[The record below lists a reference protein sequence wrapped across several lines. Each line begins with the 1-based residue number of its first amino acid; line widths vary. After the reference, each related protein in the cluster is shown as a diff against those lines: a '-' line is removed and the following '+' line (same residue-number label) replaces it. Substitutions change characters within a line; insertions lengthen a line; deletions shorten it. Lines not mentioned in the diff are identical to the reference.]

1 MTAWRRLAMAAVGV
15 LSATLPAVG
24 QCGLAVAPAAETRW
38 YRSDGWAIPG
48 LEDAKFR
55 PLHVVV
61 DGKQRDWHW
70 ADGVTVSVSLPDDNH
85 RHLTIPGAVF
95 DDNGSSKKLLEQ
107 SAYLYRIFRWEFK
120 GRPYAYSYDLGSEH
134 TGCGFSFD
142 LIDDR
147 GDGKFR
153 LMASPGHSV
162 MDRLPGAEPEPPP
175 LPSWAVKPS
184 S

>member
-1 MTAWRRLAMAAVGV
+1 MVAIGAVF
-15 LSATLPAVG
+15 AFLPAFA

-38 YRSDGWAIPG
+38 FRSDGWAIPG

-55 PLHVVV
+55 PVHQVI
-61 DGKQRDWHW
+61 DGKQIDWHW
-70 ADGVTVSVSLPDDNH
+70 PDGVSVSAFLPDENH

-95 DDNGSSKKLLEQ
+95 DDSGSSKKLLEQ
-107 SAYLYRIFRWEFK
+107 SAYLYWIFRWEIQ
-120 GRPYAYSYDLGSEH
+120 GRPYVYSYKLGSEH

-153 LMASPGHSV
+153 LMVSPGHSD
-162 MDRLPGAEPEPPP
+162 MNHRPGADPVPPP
-175 LPSWAVKPS
+175 LPTWATKPS